1 MQYMCSRIIQS
12 RAHVTLCRTH
22 RKSRIVGT
30 VEEVH
35 KAVDDWC
42 ADRLNAIVAAKERHM
57 VTLKQKASYVLRTH
71 P

>member
-1 MQYMCSRIIQS
+1 M
-12 RAHVTLCRTH
+12 H

-42 ADRLNAIVAAKERHM
+42 IDRLDHIQAAKERHAYN
-57 VTLKQKASYVLRTH
+57 LKQKAWHAIRINPHKCPYVLY
-71 P
+71 

>member
-1 MQYMCSRIIQS
+1 M
-12 RAHVTLCRTH
+12 H

-57 VTLKQKASYVLRTH
+57 VTLKQKASYAFRIH
-71 P
+71 PYRRSSVSH

>member
-1 MQYMCSRIIQS
+1 M
-12 RAHVTLCRTH
+12 H

-42 ADRLNAIVAAKERHM
+42 AERLNDIVAAKERHM
-57 VTLKQKASYVLRTH
+57 ITQKQKASYVFRIH
-71 P
+71 PSRRSSVLYRFG

>member
-12 RAHVTLCRTH
+12 RVHVTLCRTH

-57 VTLKQKASYVLRTH
+57 VTLKQKASYALRIH

>member
-1 MQYMCSRIIQS
+1 M
-12 RAHVTLCRTH
+12 H

-30 VEEVH
+30 VEDVH
-35 KAVDDWC
+35 KAVDEWC